1 MQKTTFFKIGILAVF
16 VLTAMFYSAC
26 QHEPDL
32 FIEDK
37 PIISTNCSEDTVYFQ
52 NEVLPMLLS
61 SCATSGCHNAI
72 DAKEGIVLVDYP
84 SVIKFGGINLQNPLE
99 SDIYKVLNDD
109 GDDRMP
115 PPPASEWSFEQKN
128 KLLIWI
134 EQGAINNEC
143 KQVECDTTNVSYPQ
157 VVVPILQTNC
167 YSCHNELIQNGGINL
182 KDYETISELSQNGR
196 LLGSIK
202 RLDGYSPMPP
212 AQELDLCSVQQIEA
226 WINDTTFIPP
236 GGGGNDY
243 PCDPDTAYFQN
254 EVLPL
259 LLSSCAT
266 IGCHDQQTAEDGVIL
281 VDYSSIM
288 ETGEVKPGD
297 PGDSE
302 LYEVLFKNDPE
313 DRMPPSPNDPLTT
326 EQKSLIEKWILQG
339 AKNNFCQAD
348 CDTTN
353 VTFSA
358 SVWPVM
364 ETNCTGCHSGGSP
377 SGGVSITNYDQ
388 LVTLAN
394 DGRLLGTIE
403 QLSGYAAMPPNGSK
417 LGDCDIATIEIWINN
432 GTPND

>member
-1 MQKTTFFKIGILAVF
+1 MKKAKYFQLAVF
-16 VLTAMFYSAC
+16 IVLIITSLFYSAC
-26 QHEPDL
+26 RHEPDI

-37 PIISTNCSEDTVYFQ
+37 PIISTNCSSDTVYFQ
-52 NEVLPMLLS
+52 NDVLLLLLS

-84 SVIKFGGINLQNPLE
+84 SIIKFGGINLQNPTE
-99 SDIYKVLNDD
+99 SNIYKVLNDD

-115 PPPASEWSFEQKN
+115 PPPAPEWSNAK
-128 KLLIWI
+128 KSMLLNWI
-134 EQGAINNEC
+134 RQGAINNEC
-143 KQVECDTTNVSYPQ
+143 QQGECDTFNVTYPQ
-157 VVVPILQTNC
+157 TVVPILKTKC
-167 YSCHNELIQNGGINL
+167 YTCHNEVVQNGGINL
-182 KDYETISELSQNGR
+182 KDYETISELSQNGK
-196 LLGSIK
+196 LLGTIK
-202 RLDGYSPMPP
+202 KLNGFSPMPP
-212 AQELDLCSVQQIEA
+212 NLDLDLCSIQQIET
-226 WINDTTFIPP
+226 WINDTTFLPS
-236 GGGGNDY
+236 GGGNDY

-266 IGCHDQQTAEDGVIL
+266 TGCHDRQTAKEGVIL
-281 VDYSSIM
+281 VDYASIM
-288 ETGEVKPGD
+288 ETGEVKPGN

-302 LYEVLFKNDPE
+302 LYEVLFDTDPE
-313 DRMPPSPNDPLTT
+313 ERMPPSPNNPLTT

-358 SVWPVM
+358 NVWPVM
-364 ETNCTGCHSGGSP
+364 ETNCMGCHSGGSP
-377 SGGVSITNYDQ
+377 SGGVSITNYNQ

-394 DGRLLGTIE
+394 DGRLLGTIK
-403 QLSGYAAMPPNGSK
+403 QLNGYAAMPPNGSK
-417 LGDCDIATIEIWINN
+417 LSDCYIATIEIWINN